1 MKLNLKEKN
10 NYLRSLNV
18 HVQWDELKDEYHKE
32 YLKIKKNYNLQG
44 FRKGKVPDH
53 IVKKNLEGSIVSN
66 FIEHGINIF
75 YKKALEELKINPI
88 NQGNIT
94 KVEDFKENGDLK
106 FVVEFEVLSDIKL
119 PAYQKKINISTKKY
133 IANDVDVNE
142 AIEKLRNQ
150 YASAKTVEG
159 NIKNGN
165 FIYADFTKLNDS
177 NEPIEDSVLK
187 NHYVRIGEGIF
198 TGNLGKSFINKKA
211 GEVLDVAI
219 EQDSGLINY
228 RVKINKIEE
237 QILPEIND
245 DFAKSIDKNVS
256 DVKVFKEN
264 IKNNIQNNLNNENI
278 KELHQRII
286 DYFLDKTKFDPPAS
300 MVDNYKKHLV
310 DQYKK
315 QSEGK
320 GEAFDEEKYSQETEI
335 AAQKM
340 VKWQLIRQKIIK
352 DENIAIP
359 PSDID
364 KHIKDIMNKNP
375 NQKKDILKYY
385 EDSNNKN
392 QLYQDMMEK
401 KLFDSLN
408 QFFINKIKEESTDT
422 IRKKGKKNDKN

>member
-1 MKLNLKEKN
+1 
-10 NYLRSLNV
+10 
-18 HVQWDELKDEYHKE
+18 
-32 YLKIKKNYNLQG
+32 
-44 FRKGKVPDH
+44 
-53 IVKKNLEGSIVSN
+53 
-66 FIEHGINIF
+66 
-75 YKKALEELKINPI
+75 
-88 NQGNIT
+88 
-94 KVEDFKENGDLK
+94 
-106 FVVEFEVLSDIKL
+106 
-119 PAYQKKINISTKKY
+119 
-133 IANDVDVNE
+133 
-142 AIEKLRNQ
+142 
-150 YASAKTVEG
+150 
-159 NIKNGN
+159 
-165 FIYADFTKLNDS
+165 
-177 NEPIEDSVLK
+177 
-187 NHYVRIGEGIF
+187 
-198 TGNLGKSFINKKA
+198 
-211 GEVLDVAI
+211 
-219 EQDSGLINY
+219 
-228 RVKINKIEE
+228 
-237 QILPEIND
+237 
-245 DFAKSIDKNVS
+245 
-256 DVKVFKEN
+256 
-264 IKNNIQNNLNNENI
+264 
-278 KELHQRII
+278 
-286 DYFLDKTKFDPPAS
+286 